1 MPLQENYERIAER
14 ALDAAQHLSAAS
26 IQESMAFYTYH
37 AFESIGAALISSSS
51 RNIPRSHRGKLN
63 QFMTIAQARTY
74 RFAVAQLSIQ
84 LQNLRNRCLYPIMQP
99 DGTAQQP
106 EEVLTLAQAQR
117 LLQRVRGI
125 ITRIRR
131 DL

>member
-26 IQESMAFYTYH
+26 IQESMAFYAYH
-37 AFESIGAALISSSS
+37 AFESIGAALISS
-51 RNIPRSHRGKLN
+51 RGRIIPRSHQGKLN
-63 QFMTIAQARTY
+63 QFVTIAAQRTY

-84 LQNLRNRCLYPIMQP
+84 LQNLRNQCLYPIMQP
-99 DGTAQQP
+99 DGTVQRP